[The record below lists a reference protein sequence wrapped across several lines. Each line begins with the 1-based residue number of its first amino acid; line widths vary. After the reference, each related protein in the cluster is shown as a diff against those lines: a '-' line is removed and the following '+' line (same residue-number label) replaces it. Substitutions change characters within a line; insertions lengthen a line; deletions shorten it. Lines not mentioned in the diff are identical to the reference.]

1 MSSSCHSLPFDIRKY
16 TFTWEIGKQIILVST
31 VNSTGMKFA
40 VPIWTALKI
49 YIYNEYMYFN
59 SMYENPYGKC
69 GRFDIATKGMHGLA
83 TFM

>member
-1 MSSSCHSLPFDIRKY
+1 
-16 TFTWEIGKQIILVST
+16 
-31 VNSTGMKFA
+31 MKFA

-83 TFM
+83 TFMQMISKSFNLLFKRVGSQIWG